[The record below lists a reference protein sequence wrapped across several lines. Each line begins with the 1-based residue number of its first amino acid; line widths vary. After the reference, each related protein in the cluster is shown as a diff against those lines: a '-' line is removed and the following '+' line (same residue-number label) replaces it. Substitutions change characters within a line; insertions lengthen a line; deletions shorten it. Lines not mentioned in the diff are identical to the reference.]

1 MKRFQLFSLAS
12 AMLLASAAGFT
23 SCSSD
28 SEDPLD
34 GGSGVAGQVVKT
46 QFYLNIPYAGND
58 EGGNARVSTRMSD
71 VNTQHTNEM
80 AANFLGLAN
89 MEMFAFEGT
98 PGVTYNTSTRSI
110 QIGDGDETTTKDN
123 WRRLYSDIAIPVG
136 TKNFILY
143 ARASKKNKTTNSD
156 KSNFEAGFLSNP
168 YENFTDEVKPKL
180 DDLNFELSEIHKTTD
195 FNSQGQSI
203 LEQLNKIARTSVT
216 DGTSPKWATIDQS
229 SDYTQ
234 DERDAL
240 KILYNKFTNLTAGSA
255 TSVKC
260 LIKDLKEAIEN
271 QGFTNS
277 MATAIKGNCESA
289 LTALADCKFPRNL
302 DLPDGVAKVKCDKS
316 TNTFTYEEITPATGS
331 STNQLI
337 DYRTVTYPS
346 ELAYFVSSPVRTS
359 PNEKNAINELPAYED
374 WLAGKEA
381 WTDFRDIVL
390 NNTSF
395 VALKNPVQYGVA
407 CLESNVKCSSTTL
420 KDNASNT
427 KFGYKAD
434 NTITIPEGG
443 FKITGVLIGGQPK
456 GVAWDFKPASGAKF
470 NYTIYDKNMNTGF
483 VANASK
489 TKSNYT
495 LVLDNKEANAT
506 RQSNVYVTIELE
518 NDAADFYGA
527 EGLIPKGSKF
537 YLVGLLDLT
546 KNKTNPSGKLI
557 DHVFVKD
564 HTTVANFT
572 IKDLKKAYNCI
583 PDLRTSKI
591 NVGLAVDLTWQ
602 EGITFDVNL

>member
-34 GGSGVAGQVVKT
+34 GGSGVAGQVGKT

-71 VNTQHTNEM
+71 KNTQHTSDM

-180 DDLNFELSEIHKTTD
+180 DDLNFKLLEIHKTTD

-229 SDYTQ
+229 SDYTP

-591 NVGLAVDLTWQ
+591 NVGLAVDLSWQ